1 MNQTHALAR
10 WRAAAGP
17 WAHFLKPSLLA
28 AAVDGVEPLP
38 SAVAH
43 LQWKP
48 EGNDVAAVL
57 ELPALE
63 SIAMGVALGR
73 KGWCVVPMF
82 NTVHGEGEVLVT
94 RYVIRAL
101 LGAVPDLPEKPSGPP
116 VFLLDSERQS
126 ASETWLRDGY
136 FDNRWY
142 VFESDFPSAE
152 FFTSKGV
159 GRLLVVT
166 RGNALQPDIRDAFA
180 AHSTLQRFLVN
191 PDDGQQAPF
200 PAPRAA
206 IWRSIASFGRA
217 LERNWDGTFGR
228 RRVSHG

>member
-1 MNQTHALAR
+1 MNQANVLAR
-10 WRAAAGP
+10 WMAAAGP

-57 ELPALE
+57 DLPALE

-82 NTVHGEGEVLVT
+82 NTVHGEGEVLET
-94 RYVIRAL
+94 WDVIRAL

-116 VFLLDSERQS
+116 VFLLDSGRQS
-126 ASETWLRDGY
+126 GSGTSPRAFD

-142 VFESDFPSAE
+142 VFASDFPSAE
-152 FFTSKGV
+152 FFTSKGI

-166 RGNALQPDIRDAFA
+166 RGNDLLPDIRDAFA

-191 PDDGQQAPF
+191 PDDGQQVPF

-206 IWRSIASFGRA
+206 IWRGIASFGRA
-217 LERNWDGTFGR
+217 LGRNWDGTFGR
-228 RRVSHG
+228 RISHG